1 VSGTAIVTDSTC
13 YLPPELVTKAGIT
26 PVSLYVTFADGSVRR
41 ELELDLAEFYGR
53 LVSDSQLP
61 TTAPPTV
68 EDFLAVYEP
77 LVAEGKTVVSIHIS
91 SGLSET
97 CNVARQAATRLM
109 AGGGGRVEVADG
121 ATTAGPLGLLALAAA
136 AGAVAGEDAD
146 TVIQRVRDARQTMKN
161 WFVLDTLEF
170 LRRGG
175 RVGGA
180 TAWLGSRL
188 QVKPILTI
196 ETEARAVERV
206 RTMDRAFERLVE
218 FAHRLHS
225 AGAHAWFVQHVHS
238 PEAADRL
245 VDRCQ
250 KIFRCPPALVSEIG
264 PVVGTHL
271 GPGGLFVGGM
281 DPEYLEA
288 APRSLRSSARRQ
300 TA

>member
-1 VSGTAIVTDSTC
+1 MSGTAIVTDSTC
-13 YLPPELVTKAGIT
+13 YLPPEMVANAGIT
-26 PVSLYVTFADGSVRR
+26 PISLYVNFVDGSVRR

-53 LVSDSQLP
+53 LVGDAQLP

-77 LVAEGKTVVSIHIS
+77 LVAGGKTVLSIHIS

-109 AGGGGRVEVADG
+109 AEGGGRVEVADG
-121 ATTAGPLGLLALAAA
+121 ATAAGPLGLLALAAA
-136 AGAVAGEDAD
+136 AGVVAGEDAD
-146 TVIQRVRDARQTMKN
+146 TVIQRVRDARKTVKN
-161 WFVLDTLEF
+161 LFVLDTLEF

-225 AGAHAWFVQHVHS
+225 AGAHAWCVQHVRS

-250 KIFRCPPALVSEIG
+250 KIFRCPPVLVSEIG
-264 PVVGTHL
+264 PVIGTHL
-271 GPGGLFVGGM
+271 GPGGLLVGGM
-281 DPEYLEA
+281 DPAYLEA